1 MEERFVSPTKKEED
15 KKIDSSLR
23 PRTFADFIG
32 QQKVKDNLDILI
44 QAAQKRGEVIEHI
57 LLYGPPGLGKTTLA
71 YIIAN
76 EIGQGIK
83 ITSGPAIEKAGD
95 LAAILT
101 NLNEGEILFI
111 DEIHRLPKIVEEIL
125 YPALEEYALDIII
138 GKGPSA
144 RTIRLDLPHFT
155 LIGATTRYNLI
166 SSPLRDRFGVTFRLD
181 YYNHN
186 DIEQI
191 IERAARLLNCEI
203 DTASREII
211 AKRSRFTPRIALRLL
226 KRVRDYADIKNEG
239 KITPNIATSAL
250 DMLEIDSLGLDE
262 MDRRLLQI
270 IIERY
275 NGGPVGV
282 NTIASALAENIG
294 TIEEIYEPF
303 LLQLGLLAKTPKG
316 RVATDKAYKH
326 LGIAPSNN
334 QSSWL

>member
-191 IERAARLLNCEI
+191 IERAAHLLNCEI

-262 MDRRLLQI
+262 MDRRLLQV